1 MKLTRV
7 ILACTLLLSASF
19 PLFAQPDCGECDALN
34 MCIFSPTS
42 HEPCTYNSA
51 GKCVTFTS
59 NCSNFAPESPD
70 AILASGWTVAS
81 VEVSRPATDSQ
92 IVTTPAEGAGV
103 AEVCT
108 TPLTEQ
114 K

>member
-1 MKLTRV
+1 MKLTRL
-7 ILACTLLLSASF
+7 ILACTLLLWAAF
-19 PLFAQPDCGECDALN
+19 PLFAQPDCGECDTLN
-34 MCIFSPTS
+34 MCIFSATS
-42 HEPCTYNSA
+42 HEPCTFNSA

-70 AILASGWTVAS
+70 SILSSGWTVAS
-81 VEVSRPATDSQ
+81 VEISRPASDSQ
-92 IVTTPAEGAGV
+92 VVTTPADVAGAAAV
-103 AEVCT
+103 ST